1 MGHIQKPVSFL
12 HIESSGWFS
21 MSYKIVGAF
30 GELLAQ
36 IGLMCLLVLLYCIS
50 KDVVKSCRVPDR

>member
-1 MGHIQKPVSFL
+1 MSFL

-36 IGLMCLLVLLYCIS
+36 VGLMCLLVLLYCIS